1 MRYLPNRWSRLC
13 LGVSPAWCERGRG
26 AGYGPKFLK
35 LGRLVRYRKAD
46 VLDWIDQ
53 SPPVASTSENRGLQ
67 MSARQLNTGQSAE
80 STSQVVPIPALA
92 ARRAAPVKCKRQRKT
107 QPTETVAA

>member
-1 MRYLPNRWSRLC
+1 
-13 LGVSPAWCERGRG
+13 VSGAWCERGRW
-26 AGYGPKFLK
+26 AGYGPKFFK
-35 LGRLVRYRKAD
+35 LGRMVRYRKAD
-46 VLDWIDQ
+46 VLDWINQ

-67 MSARQLNTGQSAE
+67 MSARQLNTGQSAQ

-92 ARRAAPVKCKRQRKT
+92 ARRAAPVKRKRQRKT